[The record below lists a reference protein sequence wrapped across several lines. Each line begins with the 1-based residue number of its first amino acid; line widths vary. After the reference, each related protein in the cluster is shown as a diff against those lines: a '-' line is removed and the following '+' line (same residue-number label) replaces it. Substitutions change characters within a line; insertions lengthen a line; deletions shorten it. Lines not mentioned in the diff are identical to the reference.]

1 MRAVRAEIMILPLE
15 NLRLQTVQGCREW
28 HLHTTGLGIL
38 PIGSVGIVIG
48 AGLAILT
55 ALLESIVDLTL

>member
-1 MRAVRAEIMILPLE
+1 MSPLAT
-15 NLRLQTVQGCREW
+15 RSIRS
-28 HLHTTGLGIL
+28 TGLGIL

-55 ALLESIVDLTL
+55 ALLEVELTSPF